1 MYLLLLRTSVRVR
14 TEVHDVLSDLIT
26 RATAARGVEVGARN
40 ECTCTAR
47 GTSVHSVLRNVVVKH
62 TVLNMGSSRM
72 VLRVYN
78 GLYVLS
84 DLLGVTHTGSPSR
97 YSRSWCHTSIG
108 SAR

>member
-1 MYLLLLRTSVRVR
+1 MYSRIS
-14 TEVHDVLSDLIT
+14 

-84 DLLGVTHTGSPSR
+84 DLLGVTHTGSR
-97 YSRSWCHTSIG
+97 YQQYSRSWCHTSIG